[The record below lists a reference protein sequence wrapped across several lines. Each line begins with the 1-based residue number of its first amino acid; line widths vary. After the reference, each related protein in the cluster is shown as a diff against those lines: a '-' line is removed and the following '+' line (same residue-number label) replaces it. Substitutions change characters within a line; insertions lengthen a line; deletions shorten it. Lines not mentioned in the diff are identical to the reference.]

1 MWCLLRSFS
10 LPLCVHVSTTSIHR
24 YVYIHSYD
32 TMEQYYVLPLFI
44 TLVFCAIKVI
54 DSKYMSQEPDR
65 PLKFVIRDALIVFAG
80 SFLATFLYV
89 NLQTYIHEF
98 LNVVTDT
105 KTVPVVGSTEI
116 FMGDPGF

>member
-1 MWCLLRSFS
+1 
-10 LPLCVHVSTTSIHR
+10 
-24 YVYIHSYD
+24 
-32 TMEQYYVLPLFI
+32 MEQYYVLPLLI
-44 TLVFCAIKVI
+44 TLIFCAIKVV

-65 PLKFVIRDALIVFAG
+65 PLKYVIRDALLVFSG